1 LNSELAQTET
11 TIPVGEYGLVLDASL
26 SGCGIEVDTNPS
38 ASMIFAFK
46 GNFFSTNLPVEDV
59 NPSSPFP
66 VEPSSN
72 NRDAQLCIS
81 TRITDSLAWNLYQSN
96 SLSAIITNSQ
106 LPPNSPVHLNTSDP
120 FISQIAPNL
129 TSSFPSNEMVLEV
142 SCSSSVPYSI
152 SPQFIVNTS
161 SVTVLSSA
169 NVLFWVV
176 SDSPKGSKCKQV
188 NGGDYWCFGF
198 SISQEAIASGI
209 VKATDQSDG
218 LKFAVSVL
226 DVSLNASFVQSEVG
240 YIEMDVYN
248 QLSSLAVPSVLQYLQ
263 DFFGNTTF
271 TVPTTF
277 QNVQLSNFSPLTYY
291 PGDIGYVCLYADMTY
306 L

>member
-1 LNSELAQTET
+1 MNAQFAATET
-11 TIPVGEYGLVLDASL
+11 AIPVGEYGLVLDASL
-26 SGCGIEVDTNPS
+26 SGCVIEVSTDPS

-46 GNFFSTNLPVEDV
+46 GSFFSTNLPVEDV
-59 NPSSPFP
+59 HVSSPFP

-72 NRDAQLCIS
+72 DRDSQLCIS
-81 TRITDSLAWNLYQSN
+81 SRITDSLAWNLFQSN
-96 SLSAIITNSQ
+96 SLYAVITNSEI
-106 LPPNSPVHLNTSDP
+106 PPNSPVHLNTSDP

-129 TSSFPSNEMVLEV
+129 TSNFPSNEMVLEI
-142 SCSSSVPYSI
+142 SCSSSVPYAM
-152 SPQFIVNTS
+152 SPQFIVNSS
-161 SVTVLSSA
+161 SVTVVSSA

-176 SDSPKGSKCKQV
+176 SSSPKGDKCKQV
-188 NGGDYWCFGF
+188 NGGGYWCFGF

-209 VKATDQSDG
+209 VKATDESDG
-218 LKFAVSVL
+218 LKFEVSVL
-226 DVSLNASFVQSEVG
+226 DVSLNASLVQSEVG
-240 YIEMDVYN
+240 MIQMDVYN
-248 QLSSLAVPSVLQYLQ
+248 QLSSLAVPNVLQYLQ

-277 QNVQLSNFSPLTYY
+277 HNVALSNFSPLTYY